1 MILLVNPRSAQH
13 SHRVPLSVLTVAAGL
28 EGRYPYEIVDE
39 NLEADA
45 DKVIEKRIRQLG
57 VRYLGLTVM
66 PGPQLVRAI
75 RLSKL
80 MKTLFPKL
88 VVIWGGT
95 FPSIHTE
102 TVLQSGYVDLVVL
115 GDGELILPQVV
126 AAMEKNAP
134 LDSASGIA
142 FHRNG
147 STVRT
152 QRLEWADPNDIPPLP
167 YHKVDIQRYLQRTY
181 LGNRTSAYHSSKG
194 CPFKCGFCS
203 VVSIFE
209 GRWLAQSAERVAQE
223 VSFVQKSFG
232 VDSIEFF
239 DDNFFTS
246 EHRVEELCD
255 RIEHYDISWW
265 GEGRSD
271 TLHHYS
277 DGTLRKMRDAGCRM
291 IFTGAETS
299 SAEKLK
305 LMNKGGTQS
314 AETILEFARRIKEF
328 GIVPE
333 FSFIFGSPSDDVDG
347 DIERDIQFIKQ
358 IKRANP
364 RSEIIFYVYAPVL
377 LPGANLFEEATKH
390 GFEYPR
396 TLEEW
401 TQPQWLHFDL
411 RKRPMLPWIK
421 AKHITKIRNFERVL
435 NAYYPS
441 ISDLRLTEPK
451 RRFMHFLS
459 SWRYENDF
467 HAAPYEIRLF
477 LTKVFKYRQPEIE
490 GAPQYPPH
498 GLLERISVS

>member
-1 MILLVNPRSAQH
+1 
-13 SHRVPLSVLTVAAGL
+13 VAAGL
-28 EGRYPYEIVDE
+28 EGRYPYDIVDE
-39 NLEADA
+39 NLEPDP

-80 MKTLFPKL
+80 MKTLFPEL

-95 FPSIHTE
+95 FPNIHTE
-102 TVLQSGYVDLVVL
+102 TVLESGYVDLVVL
-115 GDGELILPQVV
+115 GDGELILREIVS
-126 AAMEKNAP
+126 AIEKDAS
-134 LDSASGIA
+134 LDSVRGIA

-147 STVRT
+147 SAVRT
-152 QRLEWADPNDIPPLP
+152 QRLEWTDPNEIPPLP
-167 YHKVDIQRYLQRTY
+167 YHKVDVYRYLQRTY

-203 VVSIFE
+203 VVSIFQ
-209 GRWLAQSAERVAQE
+209 GRWLAQSAERVADE
-223 VSFVQKSFG
+223 VLHVKKEFG

-246 EHRVEELCD
+246 EQRVEEFSD
-255 RIEHYDISWW
+255 RTKDAKLAWW

-271 TLHHYS
+271 TLFHYA
-277 DGTLRKMRDAGCRM
+277 DTTLRKMRDAGCRM
-291 IFTGAETS
+291 IYTGAETS

-314 AETILEFARRIKEF
+314 AETIIEFARRIKEF
-328 GIVPE
+328 DIVPE
-333 FSFIFGSPSDDVDG
+333 FSFIFGSPSDDIDG
-347 DIERDIQFIKQ
+347 DIDRDIQFIKQ
-358 IKRANP
+358 IKKVNP

-377 LPGANLFEEATKH
+377 LPGANLFEEAMRQ
-390 GFEYPR
+390 GFKYPR

-421 AKHITKIRNFERVL
+421 PKHIRKVRNFERVL

-451 RRFMHFLS
+451 RRFMRLLS

-498 GLLERISVS
+498 GILERISVS